1 MKKRCRDEGCT
12 NQAYKGGVCVTHGA
26 KVKRCTFEGGCTN
39 QAKKGGVCITHGSKD
54 LNKSPKVQP
63 NANVTPSIPSCQSI
77 NYKDEDEEEL
87 NSWIWRSYR
96 KTK

>member
-1 MKKRCRDEGCT
+1 MDVPIKPVREEFVSHMVQGEAMYVRRGVYQSSKKEKGRC
-12 NQAYKGGVCVTHGA
+12 V
-26 KVKRCTFEGGCTN
+26 
-39 QAKKGGVCITHGSKD
+39 THGSKD

-63 NANVTPSIPSCQSI
+63 NANVTPSAPSCQSI